1 MISSFFSKTKP
12 INYVVL
18 SIFLVL
24 FFGFYHFLG
33 VSHKVLDDNYLLDVL
48 SLIALV
54 VQMLLINEIV
64 RTEKVTGFS
73 SYAMLFFVLLLVVFP
88 ETMMDRNVVFCN
100 FFILLSLWRMLAVKS
115 IKNVRSKIFDAS
127 FFIGVASLFIDWTL
141 VFLALVF
148 LVINLYDKGIFKN
161 WLVPFLAIITVGILT
176 FTTFLLYNDFQF
188 LEEHYRF
195 RIGFFKENLTS
206 FKMIKSIIYN
216 VLLLIVASLVFLK
229 LRQKGGGKLLA
240 LRILFFAFLL
250 SIIITLLSSNTTTSV
265 LIGFFPASV
274 FITNYLETFKQN
286 RYKEVALVILLF
298 LPFFI
303 LAVQLSS

>member
-18 SIFLVL
+18 SVFLVL
-24 FFGFYHFLG
+24 FFGFYRFFG
-33 VSHKVLDDNYLLDVL
+33 VSPAILGDNHLLDILTLVT
-48 SLIALV
+48 LV

-88 ETMMDRNVVFCN
+88 ETMTDRNVVFCN
-100 FFILLSLWRMLAVKS
+100 FFLLLALWRMLAVKS

-127 FFIGVASLFIDWTL
+127 FFIGIASLFIDWTL
-141 VFLALVF
+141 VFLVLVF
-148 LVINLYDKGIFKN
+148 LVINLYDKSTFKN
-161 WLVPFLAIITVGILT
+161 WLIPFIGIITAGILT
-176 FTTFLLYNDFQF
+176 FTTFLLFNDFQF

-195 RIGFFKENLTS
+195 QINFLKSDLTT
-206 FKMIKSIIYN
+206 FKMIKSGIYTGAIL
-216 VLLLIVASLVFLK
+216 VVVTLVFLK
-229 LRQKGGGKLLA
+229 LRQKGGGKLLS

-250 SIIITLLSSNTTTSV
+250 SVIITLLSSNTTTSL

>member
-24 FFGFYHFLG
+24 FFGFYYFFG
-33 VSHKVLDDNYLLDVL
+33 VSRSVLDDNHLLDVL
-48 SLIALV
+48 AVLALV

-88 ETMMDRNVVFCN
+88 ETMLDRNVVFCN
-100 FFILLSLWRMLAVKS
+100 FFLLLSLWRMLAVKS

-127 FFIGVASLFIDWTL
+127 FFIGIASLFIDWTL

-161 WLVPFLAIITVGILT
+161 WLVPLIAIITVGILT
-176 FTTFLLYNDFQF
+176 FTIFLLYNDFQF
-188 LEEHYRF
+188 LKEHYRF
-195 RIGFFKENLTS
+195 EMGFFKENLTS

>member
-274 FITNYLETFKQN
+274 FITNCLETFKQN

>member
-24 FFGFYHFLG
+24 FFGFYYFFG
-33 VSHKVLDDNYLLDVL
+33 VSRSVLDDNYLLDVL
-48 SLIALV
+48 AVLALV

-88 ETMMDRNVVFCN
+88 ETMLDRNVVFCN
-100 FFILLSLWRMLAVKS
+100 FFLLLSLWRMLAVKS

-127 FFIGVASLFIDWTL
+127 FFIGIASLFIDWTL

-176 FTTFLLYNDFQF
+176 FTIFLLYNDFQF
-188 LEEHYRF
+188 LKEHYRF
-195 RIGFFKENLTS
+195 EMGFFKENLTS

-216 VLLLIVASLVFLK
+216 VILLIVASLVFLK

-250 SIIITLLSSNTTTSV
+250 SIVITLLSSNTTTSV

-274 FITNYLETFKQN
+274 FITNYLEAFKQN

>member
-100 FFILLSLWRMLAVKS
+100 FFLLLSLWRMLAVKS